1 MMNEWS
7 KITDFKSPLIVADL
21 ANNHSGDM
29 KLATDMIIELAQIQ
43 IKFGFKIVV
52 KFQYRDLD
60 TYIENSYKGSK
71 SFKFI
76 SRFEST
82 RLSWDQFLE
91 LTNLAK
97 AKGLLTAATPFDE
110 TSVKKVSEHKH
121 DILKIAS
128 ASSNDWNLLE
138 NSIEQRLP
146 MIVSLGG
153 LTDYEIEKVVTFLKH
168 RKANF
173 ALMHCVALYP
183 TQDRNLNLH
192 RIGQLKNKFNVIT
205 GYSTH
210 ENPKNNLAGPL
221 AIAAGAQIL
230 ERHYAKE
237 ISGISINDY
246 SSEKSEF
253 EIWLGSLVQAQNQIF
268 DSEFKESLTEQKTT
282 LRQLQ
287 RGLYALKD
295 IDKGEEVSLS
305 NTYSAIPVQSGQ
317 FTSNEFS
324 IHTQLVTK
332 KKIAR
337 GEPIIY
343 NDIFLHNKFSLIEKI
358 LSETRTLVN
367 SAGLVLGPDKDVEI
381 SHHYGIESFDKFGA
395 ILIPII
401 NREYAKK
408 IVVMKENQT
417 HPEHFHKKKEE
428 TFIIITGI
436 LKVELNEEQKV
447 LNPGDVLLIPRNSKH
462 LMTALTD
469 CVFEEISSTNFSDDS
484 FYSDSQNLNQ
494 DRKTAISLWF

>member
-1 MMNEWS
+1 MSSWFE
-7 KITDFKSPLIVADL
+7 ITDFKSPLIVADL

-29 KLATDMIIELAQIQ
+29 KLAHEMITELAQLQ
-43 IKFGFKIVV
+43 INFGFKIVV

-71 SFKFI
+71 NFKFI

-82 RLSWDQFLE
+82 RLSWDEFLE

-97 AKGLLTAATPFDE
+97 SRGLLTAATPFDE
-110 TSVKKVSEHKH
+110 ASIKKVGEHKH

-138 NSIEQRLP
+138 KSIEQKLP

-153 LTDYEIEKVVTFLKH
+153 LNDYEIEKVVTFLKH
-168 RKANF
+168 RQADF

-183 TQDRNLNLH
+183 TKDKNLNLH
-192 RIGQLKNKFNVIT
+192 RIGQLKNKYSVVT

-221 AIAAGAQIL
+221 ALAAGAKIL

-237 ISGISINDY
+237 IPGVSINDY
-246 SSEKSEF
+246 SSERNEF
-253 EIWLGSLVQAQNQIF
+253 EIWLGSLRQAQDQIF
-268 DSEFKESLTEQKTT
+268 DSEFEDSLTQQKTT

-295 IDKGEEVSLS
+295 IDKGEEVSLA
-305 NTYSAIPVQSGQ
+305 NTYAAIPVQTGQ

-324 IHTQLVTK
+324 IRTQLLTNR
-332 KKIAR
+332 KIVK
-337 GEPIIY
+337 GEPITFS
-343 NDIFLHNKFSLIEKI
+343 DILLHNKFSVIERI

-367 SAGLVLGPDKDVEI
+367 SAGLILGPDKDVEI
-381 SHHYGIESFDKFGA
+381 SHHYGVENFYRFGA

-408 IVVMKENQT
+408 IVVMRENQT

-436 LKVELNEEQKV
+436 LKVVLNDQQKV
-447 LNPGDVLLIPRNSKH
+447 LNPGDVLLIPRESKH

-484 FYSDSQNLNQ
+484 FYSDSQNINQ
-494 DRKTAISLWF
+494 SRKTLISLWF